1 MKIAVVGSGTAGLAA
16 AWALNSHSEHEVT
29 LLEADERWGGHAN
42 TVDFK
47 KARSPSAQT
56 TRVDTGF
63 IV

>member
-1 MKIAVVGSGTAGLAA
+1 MKVAVVGSGTAGLAA
-16 AWALNSHSEHEVT
+16 AWSINANSEHEVT
-29 LLEADERWGGHAN
+29 LLEADARWGGHAN

-47 KARSPSAQT
+47 KARSTSDKS